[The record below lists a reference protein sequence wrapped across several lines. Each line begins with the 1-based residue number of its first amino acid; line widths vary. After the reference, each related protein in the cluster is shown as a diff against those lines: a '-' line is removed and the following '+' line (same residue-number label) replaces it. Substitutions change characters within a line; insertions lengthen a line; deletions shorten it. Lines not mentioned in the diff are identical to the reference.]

1 MTRCW
6 GDEMAKVIKSET
18 IAEPLDQMFSEY
30 YRDSRERMKETTE
43 QTGRECA
50 KKLKSASPKRT
61 GKYASGWGK
70 ENTTVTM
77 GGPSTTVWNKKYPGL
92 THLLEYGHVNSNGTG
107 RTPAH
112 PHIKSVEQE
121 MSEKYYQKMKECAE
135 DK

>member
-1 MTRCW
+1 
-6 GDEMAKVIKSET
+6 MAKFIKSET

-30 YRDSRERMKETTE
+30 YRDSRERMEKATT

-50 KKLKSASPKRT
+50 KELKSDSPKRT
-61 GKYASGWGK
+61 GKYASGWGA
-70 ENTTVTM
+70 ENTTVTF

-92 THLLEYGHVNSNGTG
+92 THLLEYGHVNRGGTG

-112 PHIKSVEQE
+112 PHIKRVEQE
-121 MSEKYYQKMKECAE
+121 MNEKYYQRMKEAGE